1 MNLCRESAKLGATR
15 GTMANE
21 KYESH
26 NTRKSVLST
35 CVQKGF
41 YEIHVKG
48 HLDESWSDWLE
59 GLEVKL
65 LENGEMI
72 LFGPILDQAALMGV
86 LNKISRLNLTLL
98 SVNEVKT
105 IHLEEPK

>member
-1 MNLCRESAKLGATR
+1 
-15 GTMANE
+15 MANK
-21 KYESH
+21 KYQSH
-26 NTRKSVLST
+26 NKNKSVLST
-35 CVQKGF
+35 GVQKGF

-72 LFGPILDQAALMGV
+72 LFGPIIDQAALMGV
-86 LNKISRLNLTLL
+86 LNKISHLNLTLL
-98 SVNEVKT
+98 SVNEMKT
-105 IHLEEPK
+105 INLEEAK

>member
-15 GTMANE
+15 GTMTNK

-26 NTRKSVLST
+26 NKKKSVLST
-35 CVQKGF
+35 GVQKGF

-59 GLEVKL
+59 GLDVKL

-72 LFGPILDQAALMGV
+72 IFGPIVDQAALMGV
-86 LNKISRLNLTLL
+86 LNKLSHLNLTLI
-98 SVNEVKT
+98 SVNKVEAISKSVR
-105 IHLEEPK
+105 